1 MTTPIATHRAIAVL
15 KLPRPIAVVISIA
28 RAILIALTGNPAFP
42 TPVPTL
48 AAVSAA
54 IADLEN
60 AQAVALTRVKGAA
73 QTRNQKLAPLGTL
86 LRQLRD
92 YVQSVADAS
101 PETAEAL
108 IHSAAMNVRK
118 VTVVGKR
125 VFSVRQAALSGTV
138 SLVAPAAGSRASYE
152 WEMSADGGKTWQ
164 PLPPTMPART
174 TASGLQPATT
184 YAFRYRSVTKAGA
197 SDWSQPIAI
206 VVK

>member
-1 MTTPIATHRAIAVL
+1 MTTPVATHRSIAVL
-15 KLPRPIAVVISIA
+15 NLPRPIAIVISIA
-28 RAILIALTGNPAFP
+28 RAIIIALTGNAAFP

-54 IADLEN
+54 ITDLEN

-73 QTRNQKLAPLGTL
+73 QTRNQKLAALVTL

-92 YVQSVADAS
+92 YVQTVADAS
-101 PETAEAL
+101 PDSAAAL

-118 VTVVGKR
+118 VSLAGKR
-125 VFSVRQAALSGTV
+125 VFSVKQGALSGAV
-138 SLVAPAAGSRASYE
+138 SILAPAAGPRASYE

-164 PLPPTMPART
+164 PLPPTMPSRT

-197 SDWSQPIAI
+197 SDWSQPITI